1 MRSRKLII
9 LFCLL
14 FLSVGFSARAYYS
27 PGKPAGFVNDYAKVL
42 SVQDK
47 SSLEAKLSQFDKD
60 SSNQITVVT
69 INSLQGDTVENFAVK
84 LFAEWQIGQA
94 KKDNGVLLLIAVDDH
109 QMRIEVGY
117 GLEGALTDAISSQ
130 IIRNTLTPAFRAND
144 YYGGINQAT
153 DQIIAV
159 TKGEYQ
165 PTVTD
170 TSSTGAK
177 MSVPGDLWFYLI
189 FFGFYLLST
198 LRRYLAKSRNW
209 WEGGAIGIVLGLIVA
224 LIFFRTLVYLIV
236 LPATLAVLGLLFD
249 YLVSRV
255 FSKPKPR
262 GQGRGGFWFFGGPGG
277 FGGSGSGG
285 GGFGGFGGGG
295 SGGGGA
301 SGGW

>member
-1 MRSRKLII
+1 MRYGKLII
-9 LFCLL
+9 IFCLI
-14 FLSVGFSARAYYS
+14 FLSVGFSVLAYSS
-27 PGKPAGFVNDYAKVL
+27 PGKPTGFVNDLANVL
-42 SVQDK
+42 SVNDK
-47 SSLEAKLSQFDKD
+47 AALEAKLVQFDKD
-60 SSNQITVVT
+60 SSNQISVVT
-69 INSLQGDTVENFAVK
+69 IKSLGGDTIENYSVK
-84 LFAEWQIGQA
+84 LFEEWKIGQA

-130 IIRNTLTPAFRAND
+130 IINNTLKPAFRAND

-165 PTVTD
+165 PTADDVSR
-170 TSSTGAK
+170 SSSQG
-177 MSVPGDLWFYLI
+177 SIPGNLWFYLI
-189 FFGFYLLST
+189 FFAFYLLSF
-198 LRRYLAKSRNW
+198 LRRYLAKSRAW
-209 WEGGAIGIVLGLIVA
+209 WEGGLIGFGLGLVIA
-224 LIFFRTLVYLIV
+224 LIFFRTLLFLIA
-236 LPATLAVLGLLFD
+236 LPLIIAGAGFIFD

-255 FSKPKPR
+255 LPQPKPR
-262 GQGRGGFWFFGGPGG
+262 GKGRGGFWFFGGPGG
-277 FGGSGSGG
+277 FGGSSGG